1 MRKFAFFAAAL
12 ATALA
17 LPALAE
23 DTVTGVIASVDAKER
38 VLVLEDKT
46 RMVIADSVDLSELGP
61 GENVTITTRLDED
74 GYTAATG
81 IAPAE

>member
-46 RMVIADSVDLSELGP
+46 RMVIADSVDLSKLGP
-61 GENVTITTRLDED
+61 GAKVTISTRLDED
-74 GYTAATG
+74 GYTAATA